1 MEFVPW
7 TRFARIV
14 HRYVGNAGVC
24 AMAIAQLTWRERLR
38 DIEVSLSAN
47 TSKLYALGLSAAVRL
62 STLAHANES
71 RDGRI
76 WIDLDALLI
85 WRARKLYASDSLGVQ
100 VDNTVYTLDSN
111 TIDLRLSLFDQ
122 APFRSTKAAIK
133 LRTQLTLRRSISGV
147 RPH

>member
-14 HRYVGNAGVC
+14 HRYGGNAGVC

-71 RDGRI
+71 RDRRI
-76 WIDLDALLI
+76 WIDLGALLI
-85 WRARKLYASDSLGVQ
+85 WRAQAIRKRLAWCPSGQHGLYPGLQ
-100 VDNTVYTLDSN
+100 HH
-111 TIDLRLSLFDQ
+111 RF
-122 APFRSTKAAIK
+122 AP
-133 LRTQLTLRRSISGV
+133 V
-147 RPH
+147 PV